1 MWISRMISS
10 KTSDEKAEKG
20 RVISNYDG
28 NMEIGSSL
36 LSKSISEYTPYGYNV
51 SVPIGEEVII
61 VNSTDGQVALGTKSD
76 ASARLENGE
85 IKISSKGGASII
97 LKNDG
102 SVVINS
108 LVIDKNGVIK
118 N

>member
-1 MWISRMISS
+1 MWISRMIAS
-10 KTSDEKAEKG
+10 KLIDEKAEKG
-20 RVISNYDG
+20 RVITNNDG
-28 NMEIGSSL
+28 QMEAGSTL
-36 LSKSISEYTPYGYNV
+36 FSKNISEYAPYGYQV
-51 SVPIGEEVII
+51 SVPTGEEVII
-61 VNSTDGQVALGTKSD
+61 VNSTDGQIALGTKNIPSNQ
-76 ASARLENGE
+76 LENGE
-85 IKISSKGGASII
+85 IKISSKGGANII

>member
-1 MWISRMISS
+1 MWISKMIAS
-10 KTSDEKAEKG
+10 KSANERAEKG
-20 RVISNYDG
+20 RVITNDDG
-28 NMEIGSSL
+28 HMEAGSSL
-36 LSKSISEYTPYGYNV
+36 FSKDISEYAPYGYQV
-51 SVPIGEEVII
+51 SVPTGEEVII
-61 VNSTDGQVALGTKSD
+61 LNSTDGQVALGTKSAAD
-76 ASARLENGE
+76 NVLHNGE
-85 IKISSKGGASII
+85 IKISSKGGANIV